1 MGKSNVGI
9 QITFRSPTVFAGF
22 FQGVEK
28 TMVKTGK
35 NRPGKNRFW
44 TGFFHLGGK
53 NTLADRILAT
63 EAEKT
68 LKICDSPSPRGVKN
82 LIPNH
87 Q

>member
-1 MGKSNVGI
+1 MSLIPPDLTYLEVADCFN
-9 QITFRSPTVFAGF
+9 FWSMPVFAGF

-35 NRPGKNRFW
+35 NCPGKNRFW

-53 NTLADRILAT
+53 NTLADRVVAT

-68 LKICDSPSPRGVKN
+68 LKICDSLGP
-82 LIPNH
+82 
-87 Q
+87 